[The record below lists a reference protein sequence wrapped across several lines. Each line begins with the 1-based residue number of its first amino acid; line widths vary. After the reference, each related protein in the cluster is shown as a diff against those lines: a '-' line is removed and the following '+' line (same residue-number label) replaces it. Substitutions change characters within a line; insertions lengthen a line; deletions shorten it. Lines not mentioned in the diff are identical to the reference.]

1 MTRMDILLP
10 NTHVRGKKKIMIRE
24 RSLTNATRNIRNIIR
39 RSLMIKL
46 MLTKNGTQ
54 VMRVPNLKAMTWQ
67 P

>member
-1 MTRMDILLP
+1 MDILLP

-46 MLTKNGTQ
+46 MLTKNETQ
-54 VMRVPNLKAMTWQ
+54 VVRVPNMKAMTWQ